1 VHVLLNICIIAI
13 FGGFT
18 DFTLPT
24 PLLNLTGNL
33 FDHHALQNHSGCGYG
48 EHQHININ
56 TPEDIPIGL
65 GALQGVYLIIRF
77 FNSALQ
83 LKS

>member
-1 VHVLLNICIIAI
+1 M
-13 FGGFT
+13 
-18 DFTLPT
+18 DFTLPI
-24 PLLNLTGNL
+24 PLMNKTGNL
-33 FDHHALQNHSGCGYG
+33 LDHHALQNHSGYGYG

-65 GALQGVYLIIRF
+65 GVLLGVYFIF
-77 FNSALQ
+77 TCFYSALP